1 MFSRERR
8 SRENSSLPVR
18 KRSYKFKMLSLAFLP
33 EDIINGNIRLYLK
46 FDHYVALLS
55 CCKYLRKTYFFKLVK
70 VRLNCYDSMSF
81 ILYDNYYN
89 RILNKIYKKN
99 TCKYLCL
106 NLSYLNNNSNKRLTM
121 RNLSNIKEN
130 FHLIGNL
137 NTLNIRN
144 LYNKYF
150 FINDLLKLL
159 NVQTLLLTCNSSN
172 KKELIDNLDCLHNQR
187 NIKTIIIEE
196 FRESYYQDYSEI
208 LICEKNC
215 INQFIGK
222 SYNDYNKSETFNY
235 ISYKTYLTTGHKNL
249 DSLKHKL
256 HIEDDYDEYDDYL
269 DYSYGRR
276 NDHYYDDPYG
286 YESDDTK
293 DTEDTEERYE
303 RYKEQYRYERYR

>member
-8 SRENSSLPVR
+8 SPENSSLPAI
-18 KRSYKFKMLSLAFLP
+18 KRSDKFKMLSLAFLP

-46 FDHYVALLS
+46 FDHYVTLLS

-70 VRLNCYDSMSF
+70 VKLNCYDSISF
-81 ILYDNYYN
+81 IRYDNYYN

-106 NLSYLNNNSNKRLTM
+106 NLSYLNNKSNKKFAM
-121 RNLSNIKEN
+121 RNLSNIKEC

-150 FINDLLKLL
+150 FINDLLKLF
-159 NVQTLLLTCNSSN
+159 NIQTLILTCNNSN
-172 KKELIDNLDCLHNQR
+172 KKELIDNLDYLHNQR

-222 SYNDYNKSETFNY
+222 TYNDYNKS
-235 ISYKTYLTTGHKNL
+235 
-249 DSLKHKL
+249 
-256 HIEDDYDEYDDYL
+256 
-269 DYSYGRR
+269 
-276 NDHYYDDPYG
+276 
-286 YESDDTK
+286 
-293 DTEDTEERYE
+293 
-303 RYKEQYRYERYR
+303 